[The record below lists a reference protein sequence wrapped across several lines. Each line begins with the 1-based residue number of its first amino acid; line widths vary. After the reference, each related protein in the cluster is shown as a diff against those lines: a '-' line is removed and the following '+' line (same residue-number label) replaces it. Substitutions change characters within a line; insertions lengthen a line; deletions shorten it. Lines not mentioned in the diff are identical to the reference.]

1 MDKTVQEYTE
11 LFINIYKQK
20 LTQFGVTDQN
30 TIQTLV
36 TCLTLAA
43 YEFIQAIDLEKKPFP
58 FKNRGKYGGK

>member
-43 YEFIQAIDLEKKPFP
+43 YEFIQTIDLEKKPFP